1 VTYIPSSLRVGGYT
15 IDTTKTSHAAPLF
28 GGSASLSPRDH
39 HRLVDG
45 LRRLF
50 DLGMRPTAEFVL
62 SVADGGLDVREMFDA
77 LDRFASAD
85 PEMLRVTGGN
95 QMSSPQLRE
104 VPR

>member
-1 VTYIPSSLRVGGYT
+1 MTYIPASLRVGGYT

-39 HRLVDG
+39 HRLTDG

-50 DLGMRPTAEFVL
+50 NLGMRATSEFVL
-62 SVADGGLDVREMFDA
+62 TVAHDGLDVRETLDH
-77 LDRFASAD
+77 LDRCAYVD
-85 PEMLRVTGGN
+85 PELLRVTGGD
-95 QMSSPQLRE
+95 QVSPPRLRE